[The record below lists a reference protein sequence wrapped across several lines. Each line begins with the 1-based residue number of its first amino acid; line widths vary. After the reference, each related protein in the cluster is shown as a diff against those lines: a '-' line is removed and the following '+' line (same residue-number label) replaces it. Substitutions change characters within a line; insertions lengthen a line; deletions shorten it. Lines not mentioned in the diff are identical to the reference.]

1 MKSVKKAAML
11 ALVLTGTAFSAF
23 AQKKISEGT
32 ITYTISANGQSQDAV
47 CSFKGDSA
55 AVAVQNGPASI
66 KTLMNDKSDYFAILV
81 DVPVAQK
88 KFAAVATPA
97 DQEKFKEM
105 EPEITA
111 TATTETQTIAG
122 YKCTKMNAKD
132 AKSGKTFDVW
142 VTKDIEVPVN
152 SVNKYVSKLGGVPV
166 KFSTVQMG
174 QVANVE
180 MKSLKEEK
188 IKPNTFA
195 VPSDFEKITFEQL
208 MSMGGGQR

>member
-1 MKSVKKAAML
+1 MKSAKKAVLM
-11 ALVLTGTAFSAF
+11 ALILTGAGLGAS

-32 ITYTISANGQSQDAV
+32 ITYTISANGQNQDAI

-66 KTLMNDKSDYFAILV
+66 KTLMNDKTDYFAILV

-97 DQEKFKEM
+97 DLEKFKDM
-105 EPEITA
+105 EPQITA

-142 VTKDIEVPVN
+142 VTKDIDVPVN

-174 QVANVE
+174 QVAQVE

-188 IKPNTFA
+188 VKAGAFG
-195 VPSDFEKITFEQL
+195 VPADFEKITFEQL